1 MSEDTIDRENIEKQ
15 KKDLAG
21 FGVEPGWEKMEEA
34 ADKAQQK
41 AKQDP
46 GWTEGHEEH
55 VDVPEDE
62 RLQRPVGTETIN
74 Y

>member
-1 MSEDTIDRENIEKQ
+1 MSEDKIDRENIEKQ
-15 KKDLAG
+15 KKDLQG

-34 ADKAQQK
+34 TEKAQQK

-46 GWTEGHEEH
+46 AWTEGQEEH

-62 RLQRPVGTETIN
+62 QLQRPVGTETIN

>member
-1 MSEDTIDRENIEKQ
+1 MGEDTIDRENIEKEA
-15 KKDLAG
+15 KDLQG

-34 ADKAQQK
+34 ADKAKQQ
-41 AKQDP
+41 AQEHP
-46 GWTEGHEEH
+46 GYTEGHEEH

>member
-1 MSEDTIDRENIEKQ
+1 MGIDRENIEEKAKELQ
-15 KKDLAG
+15 G

-34 ADKAQQK
+34 AQK
-41 AKQDP
+41 AKEQAEENP
-46 GWTEGHEEH
+46 SWTQGHEEI

-62 RLQRPVGTETIN
+62 RLQRPVGTETDS